1 MKQINSL
8 ITGTLVA
15 STLALT
21 AATASADQHDTGM
34 DEQDTTESS
43 QDTTE
48 SSNAMEATFV
58 TSMEGGD
65 FLTDDLMG
73 NDIISSVEADESI
86 GTIDDLLLNEEGEI
100 KAVIVSVGGFLG
112 MGDKNVAIAWDSL
125 ELTQEDDE
133 YVIQVNASQD
143 ALEEAENFEAE

>member
-15 STLALT
+15 SALALS
-21 AATASADQHDTGM
+21 AATASADQHETGM
-34 DEQDTTESS
+34 DE

-133 YVIQVNASQD
+133 YVIKVNASQD